1 MESTI
6 LIIIALFLAAAV
18 LLILEVFTPSFG
30 LLAAAALASLG
41 AAIYMSF
48 RISGPVGLIVLI
60 ASAFAVPLF
69 VVFLIKYL
77 PNSFIGKRV
86 FLHDSPS
93 ATGEA
98 TPESPRLQEM
108 VGKTGVAISPLR
120 PSGAVRIEGHR
131 VVAIAEN
138 GMIAEG
144 TAVTVIAARGTD
156 LIVRPESNS

>member
-6 LIIIALFLAAAV
+6 LIIIALFVAAAL

-30 LLAAAALASLG
+30 LLAAAALVSLG
-41 AAIYMSF
+41 AAIYLSF
-48 RISGPVGLIVLI
+48 RISGPVGLAVLI
-60 ASAFAVPLF
+60 GSAFAVPLF

-98 TPESPRLQEM
+98 TPERSRLQEM
-108 VGKTGVAISPLR
+108 VNKTGVAISPLR
-120 PSGAVRIEGHR
+120 PSGAVRIEGRR
-131 VVAIAEN
+131 VVAIAES

-144 TAVTVIAARGTD
+144 TSVIVIAARGTD